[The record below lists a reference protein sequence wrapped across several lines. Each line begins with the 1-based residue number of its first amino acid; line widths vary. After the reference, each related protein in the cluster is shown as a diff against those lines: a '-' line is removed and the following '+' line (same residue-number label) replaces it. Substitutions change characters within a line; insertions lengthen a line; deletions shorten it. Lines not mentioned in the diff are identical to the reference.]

1 MVGDMSHRNTAT
13 VTASKSQLALVFG
26 RVSARQISILVLV
39 LVLLII
45 NGGAG

>member
-1 MVGDMSHRNTAT
+1 MSQRNSHRSTAESYRPPT
-13 VTASKSQLALVFG
+13 VGGLLPVTGTFLLP
-26 RVSARQISILVLV
+26 LV